1 MTLREA
7 GEHEQLNTKQMVE
20 HKDALTMVKGKDNMG
35 LLKKKTHIVSL
46 PDQLGNEHDE
56 MMDRLLKEYLVDLNI
71 VAAARRAG
79 MAYGEALLYYR
90 HREFETRINRIIREG
105 DPKNL
110 FPANSLY
117 FIIFREACN
126 QIDGTP
132 ASRTA
137 AAKMLMDK
145 LGYGVSDNAVQDL
158 AAVIKLSIGGP
169 PVVDG
174 DAIDVG
180 GADE

>member
-1 MTLREA
+1 MNKR
-7 GEHEQLNTKQMVE
+7 NTKRMADDKDAQMV
-20 HKDALTMVKGKDNMG
+20 HHDKNNMS
-35 LLKKKTHIVSL
+35 LLKKKTHVVSL
-46 PDQLGNEHDE
+46 PDELSSEHDAL
-56 MMDRLLKEYLVDLNI
+56 MNRLIREYLVDLNI

-79 MAYGEALLYYR
+79 MVYSEALLYYR
-90 HREFETRINRIIREG
+90 HIEFEQRINRIILEG

-117 FIIFREACN
+117 FILFREACN
-126 QIDGTP
+126 QLDGTP
-132 ASRTA
+132 ASRTT

-174 DAIDVG
+174 DVMDLG
-180 GADE
+180 GEDE